1 MSRQARELFILM
13 LLLVMKVVLLV
24 IMMILA
30 VVEVILFILL
40 NFRKFWTDFGA
51 GDDFLGVALVEY
63 IDKRSTFRLDTT
75 SNR

>member
-24 IMMILA
+24 IMMILVA
-30 VVEVILFILL
+30 VVEIILL

-63 IDKRSTFRLDTT
+63 IDKRSIFGFETT
-75 SNR
+75 INR